1 MSLRTLL
8 VDNYDS
14 YTFNLFQLLATV
26 NGVPPTVIKNNEWSW
41 RQLQAT
47 IRDQTF
53 DNIVISPG
61 PGTPSNPNDI
71 GVCKSLLASDL
82 GVPILGV
89 CMGCQALGL
98 AHGATISR
106 APQAVHGKVS
116 AVVHN
121 GHALFH
127 GITSGSEFEVVRY
140 HSLQVD
146 ADSLPGCLE
155 PLAWTSGAHH
165 ALQSAAP
172 TMGIEPA
179 HSANASAADQD
190 GPVLMALAHRS
201 LPRYGVQFHPES
213 IGTPLGYQL
222 LQNFASLTQAHL
234 GLYDGSTPLP
244 GIPLPRQPKHPSSQQ
259 QYSTDGAQASTAE
272 KAYPGPEPS
281 CGGAKPAASSK
292 PLDVLWI
299 HLPGALASVGSS
311 NDLFWS
317 LYGQHEAH
325 DTFWL
330 DSASRDRGRFSYM
343 GGRGGPMWR
352 RFTYRLPPVPCTPTP
367 QASRGGLQPGTLE
380 EVDSN
385 GTTAHH
391 TTHFLTWLDG
401 LLHTWHANKPQPS
414 AKAMSNAHADA
425 TGSVM
430 ADGECSP
437 EGSTARDD
445 SLPRAALAANNE
457 ALQQGSQSRAPPGI
471 QQDVGKLPFDFWG
484 GLVGFLGYELKAECG
499 GRQAHAAPTPDAMLF
514 LADRLIALDHH
525 TGDVYLLAM
534 VDSSHP
540 GAHQLGQAWL
550 HEAHCGIQKL
560 QHAAAMTQEAAA
572 AASAAEAACH
582 RRSTECAAP
591 GHLPPASTAIPES
604 VSDGMQRSNSNSS
617 TLSHLSSSNTG
628 MCMQRQPQHGSSLSM
643 QTHSTQPTDDSMETA
658 SAASDA
664 GSEGPAH
671 VQHVSPDIKEPTG
684 PVRCSPSAQHSQHAV
699 IGSPDCAGVQAQKPM
714 PAFRLKRPRQQYM
727 RDVATCLDALAAG
740 ESYEVCL
747 TTALAR
753 CPAPDARILYPVLR
767 ALNPAPYA
775 AWLSFG
781 AQGPQICCSSPERFL
796 KAGQDGWLEAR
807 PIKGTAKRHADD
819 PEADQAAAQAL
830 VSSEKDR
837 AENLMIVDLMR
848 NDLGRVCQVGSV
860 HVPGLMELESYATV
874 HQLVSTVRG
883 LRRPDASIA
892 DCLRATFPGGSMT
905 GAPKIRTMEIIDK
918 LEGSARGVYSG
929 SVGFIGFNNAFDL
942 NIVIRTAV
950 CNQGQIS
957 IGAGG
962 AIVVQSGV
970 EDEYTEMRLKA
981 RALLAAVGACDDPCH
996 RMPAVVN
1003 EDAVY
1008 C

>member
-380 EVDSN
+380 E
-385 GTTAHH
+385 
-391 TTHFLTWLDG
+391 
-401 LLHTWHANKPQPS
+401 
-414 AKAMSNAHADA
+414 
-425 TGSVM
+425 
-430 ADGECSP
+430 
-437 EGSTARDD
+437 
-445 SLPRAALAANNE
+445 
-457 ALQQGSQSRAPPGI
+457 
-471 QQDVGKLPFDFWG
+471 
-484 GLVGFLGYELKAECG
+484 
-499 GRQAHAAPTPDAMLF
+499 AHAAPTPDAMLF

-525 TGDVYLLAM
+525 TG
-534 VDSSHP
+534 
-540 GAHQLGQAWL
+540 
-550 HEAHCGIQKL
+550 
-560 QHAAAMTQEAAA
+560 
-572 AASAAEAACH
+572 
-582 RRSTECAAP
+582 
-591 GHLPPASTAIPES
+591 
-604 VSDGMQRSNSNSS
+604 
-617 TLSHLSSSNTG
+617 
-628 MCMQRQPQHGSSLSM
+628 
-643 QTHSTQPTDDSMETA
+643 
-658 SAASDA
+658 
-664 GSEGPAH
+664 SEGPAH
-671 VQHVSPDIKEPTG
+671 VQHVSPDIKEPT
-684 PVRCSPSAQHSQHAV
+684 
-699 IGSPDCAGVQAQKPM
+699 
-714 PAFRLKRPRQQYM
+714 
-727 RDVATCLDALAAG
+727 G